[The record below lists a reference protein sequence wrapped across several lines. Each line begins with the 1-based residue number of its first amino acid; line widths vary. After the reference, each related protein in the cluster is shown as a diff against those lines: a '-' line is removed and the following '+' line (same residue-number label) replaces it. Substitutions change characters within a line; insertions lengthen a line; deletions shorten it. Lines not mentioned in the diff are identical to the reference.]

1 MCVAVG
7 TASSD
12 AASSD
17 AVAQSNIPSSVE
29 GSIFSF
35 SSGAQAHDEATQELP
50 KAAKRLKH
58 GHVEHDHGDVHV
70 GAADVARLEA
80 RFGPPLEF
88 DSPVSSDLFTHNLR
102 MPSFL
107 SEGHFDPLKLAAA
120 EKFAWTLLSG
130 PRISASDLRT
140 LFTLLPHEAS
150 PRGEKGVSFGSGAYV
165 HGGVVG
171 LRANTK
177 EFPLST
183 MCLSLWLRHVQ
194 PGFKFTSCMVLHEC
208 QAALHR
214 DLQNSP
220 LVNIIVPLS
229 SFSGGTLWVEGEG
242 CEKQKFGGTDIEGGP
257 VPWKDG
263 AIVLHAAER
272 AHCVLPWSGTRTV
285 LVGFNVR
292 FSEKLSISSKRLLV
306 SLGFPIGCSSLRNL
320 ELPKQQSLL
329 EDATIA
335 ATTHAPQTPLPVAQ
349 ETVSATTHAPQT
361 PKPVFIE
368 LCAGSALLSA
378 TARERGYSIMPIDWA
393 GNKHRSFAHVVQ
405 LDLRK
410 ASTWSFV
417 ERILECRRV
426 IWMHVAP
433 PCGTASRARE
443 IGRGP
448 KPLRSLLHPWGLP
461 SLAADDQAR
470 VDSANEIYR
479 RTATFCASLQ
489 KRSPI
494 TGFTIENP
502 LHSWMWSLPP
512 FQDLMQHN
520 HLVSFDA
527 CRHGSSRNKA
537 TALLTNVS
545 CVGEL
550 SGPCPGCA
558 SHAPWGRTASG
569 YATASEAAYPRL
581 LCERILACV
590 DVHATAKDVLPQR
603 VATTPLAEARAATQ
617 KQPRGRKFAPL
628 ISEFAYTVSVHASS
642 EPPVDSKNCLSHDWQ
657 CVPRGS
663 KLLRV
668 SVERGGQDTRAAA
681 TDQPCDDSSRFFM
694 FGVYRSPEAFLREA
708 SLLQHPF
715 DVARALPDGM
725 MKALYTVLV
734 DGPVAVVRTRLE
746 KLKLWNTWAKELEPA
761 ETRLKANMPTSVR
774 QVLKGKRTLLLQ
786 KIADSLNWPDKD
798 LHKDLTQGFK
808 LTGYLDHTG
817 VFQPDEKPAYS
828 TEQDFWDAAAVLR
841 DSLWDKVAN
850 QSDQDYSQALW
861 DLTME
866 ESDQQG
872 KGWLVGPL
880 SRSQLDAMFP
890 EGWSPCRRFAVWQG
904 KWRPIDD
911 FSECGVNA
919 CFGCFE
925 RISLKALDEITWAC
939 VQILRC
945 SAARGDVSFT
955 LHDGTVLRGKVHS
968 AWGDAERI
976 KPLSKTYDLKSAYK
990 QMALHP
996 SERSKAVIILREP
1009 ASHEVKAFVCNT
1021 LPFGSSASVLHFNRV
1036 SLLLQRIMWELCLIS
1051 ACYYDDFPSVMPAML
1066 SAGSDKI
1073 VHTVMQLLGY
1083 DMAVE
1088 KETSFSS
1095 ASEMLGVV
1103 LDSGDS
1109 SAVRLRNRP
1118 DKSESMCESLG
1129 KILEAKSVSSRELP
1143 SMLGRLQFLES
1154 QLFGRM
1160 GKLALADLRQVE
1172 RSSLPVVHLDDA
1184 HLDALKL
1191 LRSRLLQGRP
1201 RQIVVSAAARP
1212 VLLFTDGACEPAGD
1226 TFVTTIGGVLIVPG
1240 QLPRV
1245 FGSHVPDRLVC
1256 QWAER
1261 SKHVIGQTE
1270 LYAVLIARTLWADHL
1285 NDSRCIAFVD
1295 HTGVHSA
1302 CINGSSSDK
1311 AWRALLMHL
1320 EAADEE
1326 KPSLMWYHRVP
1337 SASNCADAPSRG
1349 QWDELA
1355 FLGRWERDHP
1365 LCPVTSELLKDL

>member
-1 MCVAVG
+1 M
-7 TASSD
+7 
-12 AASSD
+12 
-17 AVAQSNIPSSVE
+17 
-29 GSIFSF
+29 
-35 SSGAQAHDEATQELP
+35 
-50 KAAKRLKH
+50 
-58 GHVEHDHGDVHV
+58 EHD
-70 GAADVARLEA
+70 RPEA

-88 DSPVSSDLFTHNLR
+88 ESPVASDLFTHNFS

-107 SEGHFDPLKLAAA
+107 NEGHFDPLKLVPA

-130 PRISASDLRT
+130 PRISANDLCT

-150 PRGEKGVSFGSGAYV
+150 PRGEGGTSFGSGAYV

-177 EFPLST
+177 DYPLST
-183 MCLSLWLRHVQ
+183 MCLALWLRRVQ
-194 PGFKFTSCMVLHEC
+194 PGLKFTSVMVLHQC
-208 QAALHR
+208 QAELHR
-214 DLQNSP
+214 DLQNSH
-220 LVNIIVPLS
+220 LVNIIVPLTA
-229 SFSGGTLWVEGEG
+229 FSGGTLWVEGEG
-242 CEKQKFGGTDIEGGP
+242 CEKRKFNASEIEGGP
-257 VPWKDG
+257 VPWRDG

-292 FSEKLSISSKRLLV
+292 FSEKLPAASRRLLV
-306 SLGFPIGCSSLRNL
+306 SLGFPIDCTSLRNL
-320 ELPKQQSLL
+320 VLPQSSA
-329 EDATIA
+329 EDKTIA
-335 ATTHAPQTPLPVAQ
+335 ATTHASQTPVPVAQ
-349 ETVSATTHAPQT
+349 DKTVSATTHASQT

-378 TARERGYSIMPIDWA
+378 TARERGYSIMPIDWTC
-393 GNKHRSFAHVVQ
+393 NKHRSFAHVVQ
-405 LDLRK
+405 LDLGK

-417 ERILECRRV
+417 ERIIECRRV
-426 IWMHVAP
+426 IWVHVAP
-433 PCGTASRARE
+433 PCGTASRARG

-461 SLAADDQAR
+461 NLPAEDQAR

-479 RTATFCASLQ
+479 RTAEFCQSLHR
-489 KRSPI
+489 RSPI

-502 LHSWMWSLPP
+502 LHSWMWYLPP
-512 FQDLMQHN
+512 FQELQQLHT
-520 HLVSFDA
+520 LVSFDA

-545 CVGEL
+545 CVSDL

-558 SHAPWGRTASG
+558 THAPWGRTASG

-590 DVHATAKDVLPQR
+590 DAHAAAKDVVPQPG
-603 VATTPLAEARAATQ
+603 ATTPLAEARAAAHT
-617 KQPRGRKFAPL
+617 QPRGRKFAPL
-628 ISEFAYTVSVHASS
+628 ISEFAHTMSVQVSS
-642 EPPVDSKNCLSHDWQ
+642 EPPLDSKNCLLHDWH
-657 CVPRGS
+657 CVPCGS

-668 SVERGGQDTRAAA
+668 SVERGGQDTRALA
-681 TDQPCDDSSRFFM
+681 TDQPADNPCRFFL

-708 SLLQHPF
+708 SLLKHPF

-761 ETRLKANMPTSVR
+761 EARLKANMPASVR

-798 LHKDLTQGFK
+798 LHKDLTEGFK
-808 LTGYLDHTG
+808 LTGYLDCTG

-828 TEQDFWDAAAVLR
+828 TEQDFWDASAVLR
-841 DSLWDKVAN
+841 DSLWAKVAS
-850 QSDQDYSQALW
+850 QGDQDYSQALW
-861 DLTME
+861 DLTIE

-939 VQILRC
+939 VQILKC

-955 LHDGTVLRGKVHS
+955 LNDGTVLRGKVHS
-968 AWGDAERI
+968 AWVDAERI

-996 SERSKAVIILREP
+996 SERRKAVIILREP
-1009 ASHEVKAFVCNT
+1009 ASQEVKAFVCNT
-1021 LPFGSSASVLHFNRV
+1021 LPFGSSASVMHFNRV
-1036 SLLLQRIMWELCLIS
+1036 SLLLQRIMWEVCLIA

-1066 SAGSDKI
+1066 SEGSDKI

-1083 DMAVE
+1083 EMAID
-1088 KETSFSS
+1088 KETPFSE

-1103 LDSGDS
+1103 LDSRDP
-1109 SAVRLRNRP
+1109 SAVCLRNRP

-1129 KILEAKSVSSRELP
+1129 KILESRSVSSRELP

-1160 GKLALADLRQVE
+1160 GKLALADLRQV
-1172 RSSLPVVHLDDA
+1172 S
-1184 HLDALKL
+1184 
-1191 LRSRLLQGRP
+1191 GR
-1201 RQIVVSAAARP
+1201 
-1212 VLLFTDGACEPAGD
+1212 
-1226 TFVTTIGGVLIVPG
+1226 
-1240 QLPRV
+1240 
-1245 FGSHVPDRLVC
+1245 
-1256 QWAER
+1256 
-1261 SKHVIGQTE
+1261 
-1270 LYAVLIARTLWADHL
+1270 
-1285 NDSRCIAFVD
+1285 AFPP
-1295 HTGVHSA
+1295 
-1302 CINGSSSDK
+1302 C
-1311 AWRALLMHL
+1311 LLMTRI
-1320 EAADEE
+1320 
-1326 KPSLMWYHRVP
+1326 SMR
-1337 SASNCADAPSRG
+1337 
-1349 QWDELA
+1349 
-1355 FLGRWERDHP
+1355 
-1365 LCPVTSELLKDL
+1365 